1 MSLSTARPLVTVYTD
16 KNESSGETISL
27 PAVFKAPIRPDIV
40 NFVHQQVSKNSRQ
53 PYCVSK
59 EAGHQTSAESW
70 GTGRAVAR
78 IPRVR
83 GGGTHRSGQGAFGNM
98 CRGGRMFAPTKPWRR
113 WHRKIN
119 VNQKRYALVSAIA
132 ASGVPALV
140 QSKGHMVQE
149 VPEFPLVVSD
159 KIQEYNKTEQAV
171 IFLRRI
177 KAWNDIQK
185 VYKSQRFRAGKGK
198 MRNRRR
204 IQRRGP
210 LIIYG
215 QDQGIRKAFRNIPG
229 IDLMNINKMNL
240 LKLAPGG
247 HVGRF
252 VIWTKSAFDKLDALY
267 GTWRKESQLKA
278 DYNLP
283 FPKMANT
290 DLARLLKADEIRKV
304 LRAPRKKV
312 VRRVKKL
319 NPLSNTRAMLRLNP
333 YAAVLK
339 RAAILTT
346 RKRQQ
351 EKELLL
357 AEKRGIQLPR
367 STPAVK
373 TKLLLE
379 RRKKQILAAKAGKP
393 KKTKTAKKATTP
405 AAAKSEKVTKPT
417 KKAAAKSAASKSA
430 AKSASSKPAASDPAA
445 AKPAAAESA
454 AAKTTPAKK

>member
-1 MSLSTARPLVTVYTD
+1 MSLSTARPLVTVYSD
-16 KNESSGETISL
+16 KNEPSENTISL
-27 PAVFKAPIRPDIV
+27 PSVFKAPIRPDIV

-113 WHRKIN
+113 WHRRVN

-159 KIQEYNKTEQAV
+159 KIQEYNKTKQAV

-210 LIIYG
+210 LIVYG

-229 IDLMNINKMNL
+229 VDLMNINKMNL

-252 VIWTKSAFDKLDALY
+252 VIWTKSAFDQLDALY
-267 GTWRKESQLKA
+267 GTWRKQSKLKA

-290 DLARLLKADEIRKV
+290 DLSRLLKSDEIRRV

-319 NPLSNTRAMLRLNP
+319 NPLNNTRAMLRLNP

-339 RAAILTT
+339 RAAILTAQ
-346 RKRQQ
+346 RRQY
-351 EKELLL
+351 EKDLLL
-357 AEKRGIQLPR
+357 AEKRGIELPKNA
-367 STPAVK
+367 PALK
-373 TKLLLE
+373 AKRLKE
-379 RRKKQILAAKAGKP
+379 RRTKQILAVKAIKAKKP
-393 KKTKTAKKATTP
+393 KAP
-405 AAAKSEKVTKPT
+405 
-417 KKAAAKSAASKSA
+417 KKAASAPAK
-430 AKSASSKPAASDPAA
+430 A
-445 AKPAAAESA
+445 AKPEPTKTLDAQATK
-454 AAKTTPAKK
+454 AKSPPTK

>member
-1 MSLSTARPLVTVYTD
+1 MSLSTARPLVTVYSD
-16 KNESSGETISL
+16 KNESSGDTISL
-27 PAVFKAPIRPDIV
+27 PAVFKAPIRPDVV

-140 QSKGHMVQE
+140 QSKGHMIQE

-159 KIQEYNKTEQAV
+159 KIQEYNKTKQAV
-171 IFLRRI
+171 IFLRRM

-210 LIIYG
+210 LIVYG

-229 IDLMNINKMNL
+229 VDLMNINKMNL

-252 VIWTKSAFDKLDALY
+252 VIWTKSAFEMLDALY

-278 DYNLP
+278 GYNLP

-290 DLARLLKADEIRKV
+290 DLSRLLKSDEIRKV
-304 LRAPRKKV
+304 LRAPRKRV
-312 VRRVKKL
+312 VRSVKKL
-319 NPLSNTRAMLRLNP
+319 NPLTNTRAMLRLNP

-339 RAAILTT
+339 RAAILTAK
-346 RKRQQ
+346 KRQQ
-351 EKELLL
+351 ERDLAL
-357 AEKRGIQLPR
+357 AEKRGIKLPK
-367 STPAVK
+367 SAPAVK
-373 TKLLLE
+373 SKLLQE
-379 RRKKQILAAKAGKP
+379 RRRKQILAAKAAKA
-393 KKTKTAKKATTP
+393 KKLGTAKKATAP
-405 AAAKSEKVTKPT
+405 
-417 KKAAAKSAASKSA
+417 
-430 AKSASSKPAASDPAA
+430 A
-445 AKPAAAESA
+445 AKPAKVTKTTK
-454 AAKTTPAKK
+454 KTTPAKK

>member
-16 KNESSGETISL
+16 KNESSGDTISL
-27 PAVFKAPIRPDIV
+27 PAVFKAPIRPDVV

-140 QSKGHMVQE
+140 QSKGHMMQQ

-159 KIQEYNKTEQAV
+159 KIQEYNKTKQAV

-185 VYKSQRFRAGKGK
+185 VYNSQRFRAGKGK

-210 LIIYG
+210 LIVYG

-229 IDLMNINKMNL
+229 VDLMNINKMSL

-252 VIWTKSAFDKLDALY
+252 VIWTKSAFEKLDALY

-278 DYNLP
+278 GYNLP

-290 DLARLLKADEIRKV
+290 DLSRLLKSEEIRKV
-304 LRAPRKKV
+304 LRAPRKRV
-312 VRRVKKL
+312 VRSVKKL

-339 RAAILTT
+339 RVAILMA

-351 EKELLL
+351 ERELIL
-357 AEKRGIQLPR
+357 AEKRGITLPK
-367 STPAVK
+367 TAPAVK
-373 TKLLLE
+373 SKLLQE
-379 RRKKQILAAKAGKP
+379 RRRKQILLAKTSKAKKEKP
-393 KKTKTAKKATTP
+393 VKKATT
-405 AAAKSEKVTKPT
+405 AAAKSTEAPKTT
-417 KKAAAKSAASKSA
+417 
-430 AKSASSKPAASDPAA
+430 DEA
-445 AKPAAAESA
+445 AKPAETSET
-454 AAKTTPAKK
+454 TTPPQK

>member
-1 MSLSTARPLVTVYTD
+1 MSLSTARPLITVFTE
-16 KNESSGETISL
+16 KSEASGETISL
-27 PAVFKAPIRPDIV
+27 PSVFKAPIRPDVV

-53 PYCVSK
+53 PYGVSK

-113 WHRKIN
+113 WHRRVN
-119 VNQKRYALVSAIA
+119 VNQKRYAIVSALA

-140 QSKGHMVQE
+140 QSKGHMIQE

-159 KIQEYNKTEQAV
+159 KIQEYNKTKQAV

-210 LIIYG
+210 LIVYG
-215 QDQGIRKAFRNIPG
+215 TDQGIRKAFRNIPG
-229 IDLMNINKMNL
+229 VDLMNINKINL

-252 VIWTKSAFDKLDALY
+252 VIWTKSAFEKLDALY
-267 GTWRKESQLKA
+267 GTWRKEAELKKG
-278 DYNLP
+278 YNLP
-283 FPKMANT
+283 MPKMANT
-290 DLARLLKADEIRKV
+290 DLSRLLKSDEIRKV
-304 LRAPRKKV
+304 LRAPRKRV
-312 VRRVKKL
+312 IRRVKKL
-319 NPLSNTRAMLRLNP
+319 NPLRQTKAMLRLNP

-339 RAAILTT
+339 RAAILTA
-346 RKRQQ
+346 RKRQN
-351 EKELLL
+351 ERDLLL
-357 AEKRGIQLPR
+357 AEKRGIKLQK
-367 STPAVK
+367 STPAAVEKKIKEKRSKQLAVVK
-373 TKLLLE
+373 ASKPKV
-379 RRKKQILAAKAGKP
+379 KKVPKKKAPVDPKAAKA
-393 KKTKTAKKATTP
+393 A
-405 AAAKSEKVTKPT
+405 PT
-417 KKAAAKSAASKSA
+417 KAA
-430 AKSASSKPAASDPAA
+430 P
-445 AKPAAAESA
+445 AKPAAT
-454 AAKTTPAKK
+454 KTAPAKK

>member
-1 MSLSTARPLVTVYTD
+1 MSLSTARPLITVYSD
-16 KNESSGETISL
+16 KNEATKETISL
-27 PAVFKAPIRPDIV
+27 PSVFKAPIRPDVV
-40 NFVHQQVSKNSRQ
+40 NFVHQQISKNSRQ

-113 WHRKIN
+113 WHRRVN

-140 QSKGHMVQE
+140 QSKGHMIQE
-149 VPEFPLVVSD
+149 VSEFPLVVSD
-159 KIQEYNKTEQAV
+159 KIQEYDKTKQAV
-171 IFLRRI
+171 VFLRRI

-210 LIIYG
+210 LIVYG

-229 IDLMNINKMNL
+229 VDVMNINKLNL

-252 VIWTKSAFDKLDALY
+252 VIWTKSAFDQLDALY
-267 GTWRKESQLKA
+267 GTWRKEAKLKKG
-278 DYNLP
+278 YNLP

-290 DLARLLKADEIRKV
+290 DLSRLLKSDEIRKV

-312 VRRVKKL
+312 IRRVKKL
-319 NPLSNTRAMLRLNP
+319 NPLVNTRALLRLNP

-339 RAAILTT
+339 RAAILTAQ
-346 RKRQQ
+346 KRQQ
-351 EKELLL
+351 QRELLV
-357 AEKRGIQLPR
+357 AEKRGIELPKK
-367 STPAVK
+367 SPALK
-373 TKLLLE
+373 TKRIQE
-379 RRKKQILAAKAGKP
+379 KRRKQILAVKSAKP
-393 KKTKTAKKATTP
+393 KTTKAPKKATPSAVKP
-405 AAAKSEKVTKPT
+405 AEKAP
-417 KKAAAKSAASKSA
+417 AKSAA
-430 AKSASSKPAASDPAA
+430 
-445 AKPAAAESA
+445 
-454 AAKTTPAKK
+454 KK

>member
-1 MSLSTARPLVTVYTD
+1 MSLSTARPLVTVWTD
-16 KNESSGETISL
+16 KNEPSGDTISL

-119 VNQKRYALVSAIA
+119 VNQKRYALVSSIA

-140 QSKGHMVQE
+140 QSKGHMIQE

-159 KIQEYNKTEQAV
+159 KIQEYNKTKQAV
-171 IFLRRI
+171 IFLRRM

-210 LIIYG
+210 LIVYG
-215 QDQGIRKAFRNIPG
+215 EDKGIRKAFRNIPG
-229 IDLMNINKMNL
+229 IDLMNINKVNL

-252 VIWTKSAFDKLDALY
+252 VIWTKGAFDKLDALY

-304 LRAPRKKV
+304 LRAPRKRV
-312 VRRVKKL
+312 VRSVKKL

-339 RAAILTT
+339 RAAILTAK
-346 RKRQQ
+346 RRQQ
-351 EKELLL
+351 ERDIIL
-357 AEKRGIQLPR
+357 AEKRGIKLPK
-367 STPAVK
+367 STPSVK
-373 TKLLLE
+373 SKVLQE
-379 RRKKQILAAKAGKP
+379 RRRKQMLTVKAAKP
-393 KKTKTAKKATTP
+393 KKLATAKTSAT
-405 AAAKSEKVTKPT
+405 
-417 KKAAAKSAASKSA
+417 
-430 AKSASSKPAASDPAA
+430 A
-445 AKPAAAESA
+445 AKPAKTSKTTKASKAPKKA
-454 AAKTTPAKK
+454 VKDPKKTTPKDPKAPKATKAAKDPKAAKPAEEPKK

>member
-1 MSLSTARPLVTVYTD
+1 MSLSTARPLITVYTD
-16 KNESSGETISL
+16 KNEASDNTISL
-27 PAVFKAPIRPDIV
+27 PSIFKAPIRPDIV
-40 NFVHQQVSKNSRQ
+40 NFVHQQISKNSRQ

-113 WHRKIN
+113 WHRRIN
-119 VNQKRYALVSAIA
+119 INQKRYALVSAIA

-140 QSKGHMVQE
+140 QSKGHMIQE

-159 KIQEYNKTEQAV
+159 KIETYNKTKQAV

-210 LIIYG
+210 LIVYG
-215 QDQGIRKAFRNIPG
+215 KDEGICKAFRNIPG
-229 IDLMNINKMNL
+229 VDLMNISKMNL
-240 LKLAPGG
+240 LKMAPGG

-252 VIWTKSAFDKLDALY
+252 VIWTKSAFEQLDALY
-267 GTWRKESQLKA
+267 GTWRKESQLKKG
-278 DYNLP
+278 YNLP

-290 DLARLLKADEIRKV
+290 DLSRLLKSEEIRKV

-312 VRRVKKL
+312 VRKVKKL
-319 NPLSNTRAMLRLNP
+319 NPLANTRAMLRLNP

-339 RAAILTT
+339 RAAILTAQ
-346 RKRQQ
+346 KRQY
-351 EKELLL
+351 EKDILL
-357 AEKRGIQLPR
+357 AEKRGVDLPKN
-367 STPAVK
+367 SPTMK
-373 TKLLLE
+373 IKKLQE
-379 RRKKQILAAKAGKP
+379 RRKKQLIAAKAAKLKKP
-393 KKTKTAKKATTP
+393 TTTKKTARAQIKDEKDVTATKTVAPKQQKK
-405 AAAKSEKVTKPT
+405 
-417 KKAAAKSAASKSA
+417 
-430 AKSASSKPAASDPAA
+430 
-445 AKPAAAESA
+445 
-454 AAKTTPAKK
+454 